1 MVGPT
6 EVVVLV
12 EEEKDDDDDVDWVVE
27 LVAVELWESELAD
40 DENDE
45 DDVAETTLEVELL
58 EGVELTSVVLVEE
71 ESKIVVDVTDME
83 SVDELDSDADVV
95 ERSLVML
102 VLELASELVELSSE
116 ELELGSSSVCRF
128 TTARGRAA
136 LPGLATAGVAVG
148 RVWISCCRVLV
159 ALRVAGMRI
168 FSSDKEKTLIS
179 QLRSMQGIRVGHTI
193 EWPGSDARQKHDGG
207 EHSARGE
214 VHGEDFVYVGGCCVA
229 CLCLCMC
236 VCWW

>member
-1 MVGPT
+1 M
-6 EVVVLV
+6 

-27 LVAVELWESELAD
+27 LITVELCESELAD
-40 DENDE
+40 DEDDE
-45 DDVAETTLEVELL
+45 DDVTETTLEVELL
-58 EGVELTSVVLVEE
+58 DGVELASVVLVEE

-83 SVDELDSDADVV
+83 SMDELDSDADVV

-116 ELELGSSSVCRF
+116 ELELELGSSSVCRF

-148 RVWISCCRVLV
+148 RVWTSCCRVLV

-168 FSSDKEKTLIS
+168 FSSDKNK
-179 QLRSMQGIRVGHTI
+179 RV
-193 EWPGSDARQKHDGG
+193 S
-207 EHSARGE
+207 
-214 VHGEDFVYVGGCCVA
+214 
-229 CLCLCMC
+229 
-236 VCWW
+236 